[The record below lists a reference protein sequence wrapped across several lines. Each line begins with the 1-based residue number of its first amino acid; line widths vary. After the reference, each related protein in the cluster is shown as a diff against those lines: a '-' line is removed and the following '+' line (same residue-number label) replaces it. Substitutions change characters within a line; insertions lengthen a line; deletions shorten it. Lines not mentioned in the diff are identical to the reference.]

1 MNENFIL
8 LLDSEVSAKHRETKQ
23 YFTLYNTLND
33 TKQYLTKELS
43 LLNSIFENYAEYVKK
58 SI

>member
-1 MNENFIL
+1 MNESCYDFMIL
-8 LLDSEVSAKHRETKQ
+8 VSAKHRETKQ

-43 LLNSIFENYAEYVKK
+43 LLSSIYESYSE
-58 SI
+58 